1 MDFNAIH
8 SLLTRAVETVTP
20 AAQLVVR
27 QHGDVQ
33 LEAAY
38 GWLDPETRRR
48 PTQPDTR
55 FDMASVSKLF
65 TVAAFMTLVETG
77 RVALDQPVRTV
88 LPEFDGPRPIQPYED
103 PLKPGA
109 LVEVQRGSLT
119 ADAGA
124 VTFRRLLTH
133 TSGLPAWRP
142 LWQQADAAAAQ
153 RMALET
159 FFAYPPGTRIVYSDI
174 GLILLGMSLER
185 LAGQR
190 LDVAVGERA
199 IAPLGLTHT
208 GYLPLPVD
216 PCQQLPANI
225 APTELCAWRGRRIVG
240 EVHDEN
246 AWRLGGI
253 AGHAGIF
260 STAADIAAFGQCFLD
275 HGTPILRAETVAEMT
290 RVQAEFEGLR
300 RGLGFALWSA
310 DPEASSNPFS
320 PRTFGH
326 TGFTG
331 TCLWVDPER
340 DLVVAFLTNEVYH
353 GREGRGIGPLR
364 VALHRLI
371 VQEVDMSLRRTVGNE
386 NVSSAE
392 DGIPA

>member
-1 MDFNAIH
+1 MKTDAIQG
-8 SLLTRAVETVTP
+8 LLKHAVETVTP

-27 QHGDVQ
+27 QNGVVQ

-38 GWLDPETRRR
+38 GWLDPETRQ
-48 PTQPDTR
+48 QPAQVDTR

-65 TVAAFMTLVETG
+65 TVAAFMTLVEEG
-77 RVALDQPVRTV
+77 RVRLDQTVKTV
-88 LPEFDGPRPIQPYED
+88 LPDFDGLRPIQPYEN

-109 LVEVQRGSLT
+109 LVNVPGEVAT
-119 ADAGA
+119 ADAGR
-124 VTFRRLLTH
+124 VTFRQLLTH

-142 LWQQADAAAAQ
+142 LWQQANAEAAR

-159 FFAYPPGTRIVYSDI
+159 FFSYPTGNRIVYSDV
-174 GLILLGMSLER
+174 GLILLGMSIETLT
-185 LAGQR
+185 GQG
-190 LDVAVGERA
+190 LDAA
-199 IAPLGLTHT
+199 IHDRVILPLGLAHT
-208 GYLPLPVD
+208 GFRPLPEAT
-216 PCQQLPANI
+216 QRSAANI
-225 APTELCAWRGRRIVG
+225 APTEFCAWRGRRIVG

-246 AWRLGGI
+246 AWQLGGI

-275 HGTPILRAETVAEMT
+275 GGAPLLKQATVAEMT
-290 RVQAEFEGLR
+290 RIQAETEGVR

-320 PRTFGH
+320 QRVFGH

-331 TCLWVDPER
+331 TCLWIDPER
-340 DLVVAFLTNEVYH
+340 ELVVAFLTNEVYR

-364 VALHRLI
+364 VAVHRSI
-371 VQEVDMSLRRTVGNE
+371 VEEALPPDAADFRTG
-386 NVSSAE
+386 ARL
-392 DGIPA
+392 P